1 MDAKQTKNPA
11 DRAVASIR
19 AAIGKLALLLGD
31 EDPATFETAATALGA
46 IGPFAV
52 GPLAAALPN
61 GPSPR
66 HRAAMV
72 AALLTF
78 GEQEKV
84 AVTKALRGAVERDPD
99 PHVRAAAQACLTRLL
114 LNDLVSK
121 PSATRNYCK
130 SSSPSSTASPVDHLL
145 LLAPPSSR
153 GPTSG

>member
-46 IGPFAV
+46 IGSFAV
-52 GPLAAALPN
+52 GPLVAALPN

-66 HRAAMV
+66 HRAAII

-78 GEQEKV
+78 GAQEKAAV
-84 AVTKALRGAVERDPD
+84 ARALRGALVNDPD
-99 PHVRAAAQACLTRLL
+99 PNVRAAAQECLTRLIL
-114 LNDLVSK
+114 GDLVSK
-121 PSATRNYCK
+121 PSATLY
-130 SSSPSSTASPVDHLL
+130 TA
-145 LLAPPSSR
+145 R
-153 GPTSG
+153 